1 MNNNK
6 ILKYK
11 KAWIVI
17 AFISLAFFILSVVC
31 FFKFSTLIDSQ
42 KEEPIYT
49 LTALGTLLFAF
60 LFLVS
65 IVLLIIFL
73 TLYLVKAKQISK
85 AERKEVKQNSV
96 LKSDSNISKD
106 INALYQFCD
115 KKQIPFS
122 SLLKGNYYSAILV
135 FYTLLILFPL
145 SFSLLLIPLKTFMND
160 VIMWVFCILI
170 IFLFGFGLI
179 FMFLINP
186 LLIYLNGKKNILK
199 SNIYIYEDRIRY
211 VNEIA
216 KNNISNNAILSFD
229 ASVYF
234 STIIKA
240 KKDKNCYYFIY
251 LNEKKAKVCLILFY
265 KDINNVP
272 VDFLDKKMIE
282 INNQK

>member
-1 MNNNK
+1 MDNNK
-6 ILKYK
+6 ISKYK

-17 AFISLAFFILSVVC
+17 AFMSLAFFILTLVC

-42 KEEPIYT
+42 KEEPIYA
-49 LTALGTLLFAF
+49 LTALGTLLFVF
-60 LFLVS
+60 LFLVT

-73 TLYLVKAKQISK
+73 TLYLVKAKQISN
-85 AERKEVKQNSV
+85 AERKEVKQNSTH
-96 LKSDSNISKD
+96 KSDSNNLKD
-106 INALYQFCD
+106 ISALYQFCD
-115 KKQIPFS
+115 DKQLPFS
-122 SLLKGNYYSAILV
+122 SLLKGYYYSGTLI

-145 SFSLLLIPLKTFMND
+145 SFCLLLIPLKTFMND
-160 VIMWVFCILI
+160 VVTWICCILI
-170 IFLFGFGLI
+170 IILFGFGLI
-179 FMFLINP
+179 FIFLINP
-186 LLIYLNGKKNILK
+186 LLIYLNSKKNILT

-251 LNEKKAKVCLILFY
+251 LNVKKTRVCLTLCY

-272 VDFLDKKMIE
+272 IDFLDKKMIE